1 MSRINVAVL
10 GCGFWGKNHA
20 RVFSESSVCNLV
32 AVVDMDR
39 ERARSI
45 AEKHHVNWYTDISEL
60 LRKEDVEFV
69 SICTPTTTHAQLA
82 IQAIKAGKH
91 VLAEKPMTNTVK
103 EAEELVQAAKKN
115 NVKLVVG
122 FIERFNPAV
131 QKAKEMIDAGDIG
144 KIVLASSKRVSRW
157 PERIGDVG
165 VVKDLAI
172 HDIDLISYILGS
184 EVEQVY
190 AIAGSLMHKLE
201 DYANIILSYKDGK
214 NATIESN
221 WLTPRKIRRLTVT
234 GTEGIV
240 QVEYITQK
248 VTLENQKG
256 SYTPFFNQ
264 QEPLKIE
271 LEHFINSIQ
280 KGETPEP
287 SGQNGIKALRI
298 CEAALASAQTHQPVK
313 L

>member
-20 RVFSESSVCNLV
+20 RVLSESSVCNLV
-32 AVVDMDR
+32 AVADMDS

-45 AEKHHVNWYTDISEL
+45 AEKYHVNWYTNVSEV
-60 LRKEDVEFV
+60 LRKEDVGFV

-82 IQAIKAGKH
+82 IEAIKASKH
-91 VLAEKPMTNTVK
+91 VLVEKPMTSTVK
-103 EAEELVQAAKKN
+103 EAEKLIQAAKKN
-115 NVKLVVG
+115 NVKLMVG

-131 QKAKEMIDAGDIG
+131 QKAKEMIDAGEIG
-144 KIVLASSKRVSRW
+144 KIVLASSQRVSRW

-172 HDIDLISYILGS
+172 HDVDLISHIFGS

-190 AIAGSLMHKLE
+190 AIAGSLVHKLE

-240 QVEYITQK
+240 QVEYITQEI
-248 VTLENQKG
+248 TLENQKG

-287 SGQNGIKALRI
+287 SGQNGITALRI
-298 CEAALASAQTHQPVK
+298 CEAALTSAHTHQPVK